1 MLLRAPP
8 MRPDRAV
15 TTISLRSH
23 LLLLVAATLPLGAL
37 TTILLMSADSRQ
49 PEWLIAGAALLL
61 VALGLG
67 VTVAR
72 RIADVASA
80 VTGAARAIGLG
91 EVPALG
97 PVPIRELDELARAV
111 ASAGHTRRETE
122 TRLRA
127 AEARLAATL
136 EAAPVA
142 IMCIDGY
149 RRVLVFNRAAE
160 TMFNCPATEA
170 IGGAVDRF
178 FSQGFLRVIEAH
190 LENGRGR
197 LRATTVAGA
206 DNHVGFRGDGT
217 EFTLDAAVS
226 RVDGPAGPVC
236 TVVLRDVTEVM
247 RREAERAD
255 ALRTEQAARTEAEQ
269 AAQQS
274 ALLAEASRML
284 TASSDYP
291 TTLTALARLV
301 AGTLAD
307 WCVIDLVSDDG
318 ELRRLA
324 VAHVDPA
331 REQVA
336 QALQARPLTRADV
349 PEALAQVLGGGP
361 AELIAQ
367 VTDAERGRLL
377 RGEEQERLAEGLGL
391 HSAMLLPLVSRGHV
405 VGALTLAR
413 GAGEPY
419 VAADLA
425 AAEELAARAAAAID
439 HNRQYRR
446 VQEAHARFAGLVDG
460 LAAIV
465 WEAEPDTLELTFVNH
480 RAESLLGYPLRQW
493 LGDPAFWTRLIHPD
507 DRDATLRCLREQ
519 AAAGHECRLEYRMA
533 AADGRLV
540 WFNNVVQPVVRE
552 GGGVSQLRGL
562 MIDIT
567 DRKRLAEERDRL
579 LAAEQV
585 ARADAEAA
593 AERARFLAEASQLLS
608 SSLDRSATLDSLV
621 RLAVP
626 AFADWCLVHLV
637 EPVAGRRLHAAGA
650 DADGARVAE
659 AVERLAPSLELP
671 GLLPYLEKMK
681 EGEPLLVPDI
691 GPAWLESLQL
701 LQQLAPR
708 SIMVVPLLARGRT
721 VGTLSFITTRSER
734 RYGPADLALARDLAH
749 RAAIAVDNARLY
761 AEAEGANR
769 AKDQFLATLSHE
781 LRTPLTAMLG
791 WVLMLRS
798 GRLSADEAT
807 GALASIERNTRV
819 QAQLI
824 NDLLDVSRIV
834 AGKLQIDKRPVDLR
848 VVIEHAL
855 DSVRR
860 ETEGRRHTVTCT
872 IDPEAA
878 WVSGDA
884 VRLEQ
889 IVVNLLDNAVKF
901 TPDDGRIDVRL
912 DRHDGL
918 GRITVSDSGQGI
930 EPTMLPLIFESF
942 RQADSSSTRRHG
954 GLGLGLAI
962 VRRLVALHGGRVE
975 ATSAGRG
982 QGASFAVHLPLLALE
997 ARPLLPVVEPEVRP
1011 AREDAV
1017 LPRLDRVRALV
1028 VDDHEDSRR
1037 FVKTV
1042 LVDSGAEVLEADSV
1056 DAALEVLGRTYID
1069 VLVSDIGMPGAD
1081 GYDLISRVREL
1092 EREHG
1097 GRIPA
1102 VALTAYA
1109 GEDNRDRALG
1119 AGFTAHV
1126 TKPVSPARLVRIVA
1140 QAIGRPAL
1148 L

>member
-1 MLLRAPP
+1 MKLARAGS
-8 MRPDRAV
+8 A
-15 TTISLRSH
+15 ISLRTH
-23 LLLLVAATLPLGAL
+23 LILLVAATLPLGAL
-37 TTILLMSADSRQ
+37 TTTMVRSASARQ
-49 PEWLIAGAALLL
+49 PEWLIASGALLL
-61 VALGLG
+61 LALLLAA
-67 VTVAR
+67 TVAR

-91 EVPALG
+91 DAPALG
-97 PVPIRELDELARAV
+97 PFPVHELDELARAV
-111 ASAGHTRRETE
+111 ASAGHARRDTE
-122 TRLRA
+122 SRLRA
-127 AEARLAATL
+127 AEARLGAL
-136 EAAPVA
+136 IEAAPAA
-142 IMCIDGY
+142 IMCIDAY
-149 RRVLVFNRAAE
+149 RRVLVFNRIAE
-160 TMFNCPATEA
+160 TMFGCPATDA
-170 IGGAVDRF
+170 IGVVADRF
-178 FSQGFLRVIEAH
+178 FSERFLRLLDAH
-190 LENGRGR
+190 LEGGRRG
-197 LRATTVAGA
+197 LRAVTTGGS
-206 DNHVGFRGDGT
+206 DSPVGFRRDGT
-217 EFTLDAAVS
+217 EFVLDAAIS
-226 RVDGPAGPVC
+226 RVDTPGGPVC
-236 TVVLRDVTEVM
+236 TLVLRDVTEVQ
-247 RREAERAD
+247 RREGERAE
-255 ALRTEQAARTEAEQ
+255 LLQREQAARSEAEQ

-274 ALLAEASRML
+274 WLLGEASRML
-284 TASSDYP
+284 TVSVDYV
-291 TTLTALARLV
+291 TTLAGLARLA

-307 WCVIDLVSDDG
+307 WCVIDLVGDDG

-324 VAHVDPA
+324 VAHADPA
-331 REQVA
+331 REHLARV
-336 QALQARPLTRADV
+336 LQARPIAGADL
-349 PEALAQVLGGGP
+349 PEALAQALASGH
-361 AELIAQ
+361 AEIIAQ
-367 VTDAERGRLL
+367 VTEAERRRLV
-377 RGEEQERLAEGLGL
+377 RGEEQERLALGLGL
-391 HSAMLLPLVSRGHV
+391 HSAMLVPLVSHGRV
-405 VGALTLAR
+405 VGVLTLVR
-413 GAGEPY
+413 GGGEAY
-419 VAADLA
+419 AAADLA
-425 AAEELAARAAAAID
+425 VAQELAGRAATAVD
-439 HNRQYRR
+439 HNRQYR
-446 VQEAHARFAGLVDG
+446 QAQQAHARFAGLLDG
-460 LAAIV
+460 LDAIV
-465 WEAEPDTLELTFVNH
+465 WEADPVTLQMTFVSH

-493 LGDPAFWTRLIHPD
+493 QGDASFWMRLIHPD
-507 DRDATLRCLREQ
+507 DREAALAGLREH
-519 AAAGHECRLEYRMA
+519 AADGRQCRLEYRMA
-533 AADGRLV
+533 AADGRLM
-540 WFNNVVQPVVRE
+540 WISNIVQPVLRDA
-552 GGGVSQLRGL
+552 GGVGQLRGL
-562 MIDIT
+562 MIDVT

-579 LAAEQV
+579 LAAEQA
-585 ARADAEAA
+585 ARADAETSAQ
-593 AERARFLAEASQLLS
+593 RARFLAEASDLLS
-608 SSLDRSATLDSLV
+608 SSLDRGATLDSLA

-626 AFADWCLVHLV
+626 AFADWCLVHLA

-650 DADGARVAE
+650 DADGVRVAE
-659 AVERLAPSLELP
+659 AVERLAPALELP
-671 GLLPYLEKMK
+671 ALLPFLERMK

-708 SIMVVPLLARGRT
+708 SIIVVPLVARGRT

-798 GRLSADEAT
+798 GRLSGDEAA

-848 VVIEHAL
+848 VVIEHGL
-855 DSVRR
+855 DSIRR
-860 ETEGRRHTVTCT
+860 EIENRRHTVSCL

-889 IVVNLLDNAVKF
+889 IVVNLVGNAAKF
-901 TPDDGRIDVRL
+901 TPEGGHVDVRL

-918 GRITVSDSGQGI
+918 ARITVSDTGQGI
-930 EPTMLPLIFESF
+930 EPAMLPHVFESF

-962 VRRLVALHGGRVE
+962 VRRLVLLHGGRVE

-982 QGASFAVHLPLLALE
+982 HGATFTVHLPLLAPE
-997 ARPLLPVVEPEVRP
+997 ARPALPAGEPEVRRP
-1011 AREDAV
+1011 REDTN
-1017 LPRLDRVRALV
+1017 LPRLDRIRALV

-1042 LVDSGAEVLEADSV
+1042 LIDSGAEVLEADGV
-1056 DAALEVLGRTYID
+1056 DAALEILGNTYVD

-1081 GYDLISRVREL
+1081 GYDLITRVREL

-1109 GEDNRDRALG
+1109 GEDNRDRALA

-1126 TKPVSPARLVRIVA
+1126 TKPVSPARLVHIVA
-1140 QAIGRPAL
+1140 QAVGRPAL